1 MFVYV
6 VNQDGKPLMPTKRFG
21 KVRRLLRDGMAKVI
35 HKNPFTI
42 QLTYKTGDIVQEI
55 SLGVDSGSKIVGLS
69 ATTENQ
75 VLFEAEVELRND
87 IVAKLSTRREAR
99 RERRNRKTRY
109 RSARFNNRR
118 KNDKWLAPSIQ
129 HKIFTHL
136 FVIDKVYSILPIT
149 KLVVETA
156 SFDIQKIKN
165 PDIKS
170 EEYRQGEQLGFWNV
184 REYVLFRDGH
194 VCQCCNGKSKDK
206 ILNVHHIESRKV
218 GGNAPNNLIT
228 LCETCHRGFHEGVV
242 KLPSKIKRGMSFRD
256 AAFMGIMRW
265 RLYEELKK
273 KYDNVSMTFGYI
285 TKHSRIFNGLSKEH
299 YVDARCISGN
309 ASAKC
314 NDTIYY
320 LKKVRRHNR
329 QIHKFNIGKNGLK
342 KRNQTDF
349 SIFGYQLYD
358 RVVYQGRQ
366 YFVFGRRKT
375 GYFNI
380 RTLSG
385 DKVNKGSIS
394 YKKLRLLEHV
404 HGYLVERRSCFPLMT
419 EVTSVQTA

>member
-6 VNQDGKPLMPTKRFG
+6 VNQDGKSLMPTKRFG
-21 KVRRLLRDGMAKVI
+21 KVRRLLRDGMVKVI
-35 HKNPFTI
+35 RKNPFTI
-42 QLTYKTGDIVQEI
+42 QLMYKTGDIVQEI
-55 SLGVDSGSKIVGLS
+55 SLGVDSGSKTVGLS
-69 ATTENQ
+69 VTTKNQ

-87 IVAKLSTRREAR
+87 IVDKLSTRREAR

-118 KNDKWLAPSIQ
+118 KNEKWLAPSIQ
-129 HKIFTHL
+129 YKIFTHL
-136 FVIDKVYSILPIT
+136 SVIDKVYGILPIT

-156 SFDIQKIKN
+156 SFDIQKIKS
-165 PDIKS
+165 PDIQS
-170 EEYRQGEQLGFWNV
+170 EEYQQGEQLGFWNV

-206 ILNVHHIESRKV
+206 ILNVHHIESRKI
-218 GGNAPNNLIT
+218 GGDAPNNLIT

-314 NDTIYY
+314 DDTIYY

-375 GYFNI
+375 GYFDI

-404 HGYLVERRSCFPLMT
+404 RGYFVERRSCFPLMT
-419 EVTSVQTA
+419 EVTSLQTA